1 MSERM
6 LTVSDINVYYGAI
19 HAIKNVSFE
28 VDEGEVV
35 ALIGANGAGK
45 STLLRTIAGE
55 KSIGKGSI
63 LFEGKPLPPKVHL
76 FSERGISLSPRADE
90 SSSTCLSMKTFR
102 WEPTL

>member
-28 VDEGEVV
+28 VNEGEVV

-45 STLLRTIAGE
+45 STRSRPCRAFCVLRLARSSSSAKTSCICRPI
-55 KSIGKGSI
+55 SW
-63 LFEGKPLPPKVHL
+63 LPPAW
-76 FSERGISLSPRADE
+76 RTCPRAAE
-90 SSSTCLSMKTFR
+90 YLR
-102 WEPTL
+102 R